1 MLSIL
6 NWPMYQKKNLEK
18 SLPKNTKL
26 MEEVKN
32 IILDIVLFGFKTVF
46 GGGRS
51 TGFCFIYDS

>member
-1 MLSIL
+1 
-6 NWPMYQKKNLEK
+6 
-18 SLPKNTKL
+18 